1 MYQAVI
7 VSKAS
12 GRIIAAEFG
21 DDALSARQ
29 YALDKVYSRGY
40 TAADILVDIYSL
52 CDQDVVFDNVG
63 EDYESINRL

>member
-12 GRIIAAEFG
+12 GKILASEFG

-40 TAADILVDIYSL
+40 TAADILVDINSVY
-52 CDQDVVFDNVG
+52 DQDVMLN
-63 EDYESINRL
+63 YEGDDLCKY